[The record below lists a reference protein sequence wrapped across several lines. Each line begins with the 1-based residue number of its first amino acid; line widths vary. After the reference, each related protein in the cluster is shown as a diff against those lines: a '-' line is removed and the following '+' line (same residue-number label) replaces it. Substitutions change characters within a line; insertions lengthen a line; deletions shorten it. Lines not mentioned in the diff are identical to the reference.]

1 MVDNIKRGMLSGQ
14 QMMANKQPNWRDSG
28 FKGVVDATANAIG
41 ASLDFNEREK
51 QLVWS
56 RLNLEADSLQTQQMD
71 AIAKAQSIDEIPT
84 IVADFQKQVKD
95 NMAGQKYG
103 KEWLESLGAK
113 YFSANNGDVN
123 KAIAAKEKELYGIQL
138 DETLQ
143 KYADTIAKSDDDKAE
158 ALTKQAEAEIQR
170 MSTGVLTPEQI
181 YNTKKNLKSYITTKK
196 NDVIRAQK
204 QAIEQQKLQNNES
217 ITDLYTDYMSGG
229 LTEEKLATAA
239 KNGVFKYAPDKYAK
253 LVGLLQKKEKTLEID
268 DAETLQNVKD
278 NWADIT
284 EENLQSLQRE
294 GKLTEK
300 TYKLYSAMKAKTA
313 EKKGKKSTGYT
324 SEDKAAFGQ
333 ALMDRARAGEDVTQ
347 AVQDDIIAGKIDKT
361 VGDMILKAQKKT
373 ETASEAFK
381 QTMTKIADLEIEED
395 AEITELEGLTDDEKK
410 QAKAYLKEV
419 QGREKNKKDKAEKVE
434 KERLQTSF
442 DQTSDGIREGL
453 YTTVED
459 LEKDPDWP
467 NYSQKQKE
475 TLTSGLKTKIETDA
489 KQALYKGKNLI
500 LSNNIADI
508 EQLTEYASEN
518 GLDDQKTQEL
528 YNYMAKLGDDKY
540 NVLAQALKYG
550 EEKFSK
556 GSSPAEITAKEAYQ
570 KYVQDVYDKALEA
583 GKTPI
588 EIADVL
594 SKDKLNKYIEEHKPD
609 ENEILKSENA
619 LYMTKSF
626 LNSEFDKL
634 AEYDKETK
642 KYNAKGKDVYPAIRY
657 MQYLDGALEQN
668 NISKKE
674 YDEIKQKTAPILLE
688 QIAKMENEKGERTLL
703 GDIYRSVAAVIGSE
717 NMSEVMRSEAAFSI
731 AKKLMGAGVDI
742 NATAGWWAKT
752 KGAFAGFFGGKRA
765 KQESLAESGG
775 YEVFLPQ
782 AIVKQVVGE
791 FINQNV
797 DSTVPQDSRFVVAG
811 NTVVENPM
819 AVDTGKSLMDYFA
832 DLEKKEEK
840 EEKKVDLGNFYGN
853 LIGAD
858 QKSEKF

>member
-143 KYADTIAKSDDDKAE
+143 KYAETIATSDEDKAE

-204 QAIEQQKLQNNES
+204 QAIEQQKLQNNEA

-229 LTEEKLATAA
+229 LTGEKLATAA

-268 DAETLQNVKD
+268 DAETLQTVKD

-313 EKKGKKSTGYT
+313 EKKGKKSAGYT

-347 AVQDDIIAGKIDKT
+347 AVQDDTIAGKIDKT

-459 LEKDPDWP
+459 LEKDPDWL

-642 KYNAKGKDVYPAIRY
+642 TYKAVGKDVYPTISY
-657 MQYLDGALEQN
+657 MQYLDAALVQN

-717 NMSEVMRSEAAFSI
+717 NMSEVMRLEAAFSI
-731 AKKLMGAGVDI
+731 AKKLMGNGVDI

-752 KGAFAGFFGGKRA
+752 KGAVAGFFGGKRA

-819 AVDTGKSLMDYFA
+819 AVDDGKSLMDYFA
-832 DLEKKEEK
+832 DLETKEEK

-858 QKSEKF
+858 QKK